1 MIYMIGHFS
10 RYLAIN
16 FCGQSRLFLS
26 RLSAPVMKL
35 TAKDVTAG
43 ANISPKQN
51 ICQSIGTGN
60 SFDVVDLKL
69 NDNYIENVYF
79 VFAKN

>member
-1 MIYMIGHFS
+1 
-10 RYLAIN
+10 
-16 FCGQSRLFLS
+16 
-26 RLSAPVMKL
+26 MKL